1 MGYVPKIA
9 VVGGG
14 VSGLVLAQE
23 LSSRGLH
30 ATVFDTGEHACGGRA
45 STREVTDDR
54 GRHFSFD
61 HSTQYFTATPGSRFA
76 AMAASWVDRGLITPW
91 PRGRVGVLD
100 AGAFAPFEM
109 TSIATSASA
118 ALPPTPR
125 RRARHWRRRRHRPP
139 PVGRRD
145 DPHRR
150 RRLKTSLGAR
160 LGT

>member
-100 AGAFAPFEM
+100 AGAFAPFEDDVDRYVGVGGLRPL
-109 TSIATSASA
+109 AD
-118 ALPPTPR
+118 AL
-125 RRARHWRRRRHRPP
+125 ARRRRRHRPP